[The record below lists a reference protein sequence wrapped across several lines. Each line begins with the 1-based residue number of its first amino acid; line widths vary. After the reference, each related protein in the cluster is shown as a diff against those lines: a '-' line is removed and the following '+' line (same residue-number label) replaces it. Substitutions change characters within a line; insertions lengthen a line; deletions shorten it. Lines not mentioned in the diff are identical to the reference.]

1 MQSYDV
7 SVHLADVA
15 LEPKVAS
22 AIWQLLLDAD
32 QSFVP
37 PLSARHSSTQ
47 SALSTATPGEVR
59 EPRQYFEALQKQHFI
74 LARPVNEGSAV
85 AGFMSFRTG
94 YTLPAG
100 RSAPQYHYVTTVI
113 VRPASR
119 GQGLTTRM
127 YRRLMAVA
135 KATGNG
141 VATRTWSTNAHH
153 IGLLSKLGFSVA
165 HRVPND
171 RGVGVD
177 TVYFVKDSYNE
188 MR

>member
-1 MQSYDV
+1 MQSYNV
-7 SVHLADVA
+7 SVYFAAAA
-15 LEPKVAS
+15 LEPKVTA

-47 SALSTATPGEVR
+47 SALSTATAGEVR
-59 EPRQYFEALQKQHFI
+59 EPRQYFETLQNQHFI
-74 LARPVNEGSAV
+74 LARPVDEGNGV
-85 AGFMSFRTG
+85 AGFMSFRSD

-100 RSAPQYHYVTTVI
+100 ESAAQYHYVTTVI

-127 YRRLMAVA
+127 YHRLMAVA

-153 IGLLSKLGFSVA
+153 IGLLTKLGFTVA
-165 HRVPND
+165 HKVPND

-177 TVYFVKDSYNE
+177 TVYLVKDSYNE

>member
-1 MQSYDV
+1 MKSYDV
-7 SVHLADVA
+7 SVHLADAA
-15 LEPKVAS
+15 LEPKVAA

-59 EPRQYFEALQKQHFI
+59 EPQQYFEALQKQYFI
-74 LARPVNEGSAV
+74 LARPVDDGNGV
-85 AGFMSFRTG
+85 AGFMSFRTA

-100 RSAPQYHYVTTVI
+100 AYAARYHYVTTVI

-127 YRRLMAVA
+127 YRRLMATA

-141 VATRTWSTNAHH
+141 VATRTWSTNPHH
-153 IGLLSKLGFSVA
+153 IGLLTKLGFTVA
-165 HRVPND
+165 HKVPND
-171 RGVGVD
+171 LGAGVD
-177 TVYFVKDSYNE
+177 TIYFVKDSYNE